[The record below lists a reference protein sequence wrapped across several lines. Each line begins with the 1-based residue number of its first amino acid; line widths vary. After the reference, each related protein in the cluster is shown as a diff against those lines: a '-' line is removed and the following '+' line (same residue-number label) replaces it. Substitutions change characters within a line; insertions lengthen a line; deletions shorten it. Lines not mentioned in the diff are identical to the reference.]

1 MYKRNAVFN
10 AVNKN
15 NDGEKMAKLGNYNI
29 PEITL
34 NKCISVCNII
44 NSNKDRSIS
53 RLELSML
60 INMSA
65 RGGQYSK
72 LINSCKSWGLIDG
85 REFYSITPLGVKV
98 LNPAN
103 SNELILSKK
112 ELILSNSFFNHLF
125 SKFPNIQ
132 HSETSLL
139 QSIEEITG
147 ADRSLSIKYENLL
160 RKILFEINPLVKS
173 SFVLNSE
180 NNNEAD
186 KELSN
191 NILKIISPGI
201 SVEFQ
206 FNDEGLNAAINLLNS
221 LKVSKIIN

>member
-1 MYKRNAVFN
+1 
-10 AVNKN
+10 
-15 NDGEKMAKLGNYNI
+15 MAKLGKYNI

-34 NKCISVCNII
+34 NKCINVCNII
-44 NSNKDRSIS
+44 NSSKERSMS

-72 LINSCKSWGLIDG
+72 LINSCKSWGLIEG
-85 REFYSITPLGVKV
+85 REFYSITLLGLKV
-98 LNPAN
+98 LNPTN

-112 ELILSNSFFNHLF
+112 ELILSNSFFNQLYE
-125 SKFPNIQ
+125 KYPNIE

-147 ADRSLSIKYENLL
+147 SDRSLSIKYENLL
-160 RKILFEINPLVKS
+160 RKILFEINPIVKS
-173 SFVLNSE
+173 SLDSNIFYPGKG
-180 NNNEAD
+180 NEEESTKD
-186 KELSN
+186 L
-191 NILKIISPGI
+191 LKISSPGI
-201 SVEFQ
+201 NVEFQ

>member
-1 MYKRNAVFN
+1 
-10 AVNKN
+10 
-15 NDGEKMAKLGNYNI
+15 MAKIGNYNI

-34 NKCISVCNII
+34 DKCINVCNII
-44 NSNKDRSIS
+44 NSTKDRSMS

-85 REFYSITPLGVKV
+85 REYYTVTQLGIKV

-103 SNELILSKK
+103 SNELIISKK
-112 ELILSNSFFNHLF
+112 ELILSNSFFYQLYT
-125 SKFPNIQ
+125 KYPNIE

-147 ADRSLSIKYENLL
+147 SDRSISIKYENLL

-173 SFVLNSE
+173 SFDLNSE
-180 NNNEAD
+180 NNIEVD
-186 KELSN
+186 KELPN
-191 NILKIISPGI
+191 NILRIISPGI
-201 SVEFQ
+201 NVEFQ

>member
-1 MYKRNAVFN
+1 
-10 AVNKN
+10 
-15 NDGEKMAKLGNYNI
+15 MAKLGNYNI

-34 NKCISVCNII
+34 NKCINVCNII
-44 NSNKDRSIS
+44 NSNKDRSMS
-53 RLELSML
+53 RLELSVL

-85 REFYSITPLGVKV
+85 REFYTITPLAVKV

-103 SNELILSKK
+103 SNELIISKK
-112 ELILSNSFFNHLF
+112 ELILSNSFFNQLYT
-125 SKFPNIQ
+125 KFPNIQ

-147 ADRSLSIKYENLL
+147 ADRLLSIKYENLL
-160 RKILFEINPLVKS
+160 RKILFEINPIVKS
-173 SFVLNSE
+173 TLDFNIE
-180 NNNEAD
+180 NKNEVD
-186 KELSN
+186 KEVPGN
-191 NILKIISPGI
+191 VLKISSPGI
-201 SVEFQ
+201 TVEFQ

>member
-1 MYKRNAVFN
+1 
-10 AVNKN
+10 
-15 NDGEKMAKLGNYNI
+15 MAKLGNYNI

-34 NKCISVCNII
+34 NKCINVCNII
-44 NSNKDRSIS
+44 NSNKDRSMS
-53 RLELSML
+53 RLELSVL

-85 REFYSITPLGVKV
+85 REFYTITPLAVKV

-103 SNELILSKK
+103 SNELIISKK
-112 ELILSNSFFNHLF
+112 ELILSNSFFNQLYR
-125 SKFPNIQ
+125 KFPNIQ

-147 ADRSLSIKYENLL
+147 ADRSSSIKYENLL

-173 SFVLNSE
+173 SLDFNIE
-180 NNNEAD
+180 NNNEVD
-186 KELSN
+186 KEVTGN
-191 NILKIISPGI
+191 VLKISSPGI

>member
-1 MYKRNAVFN
+1 
-10 AVNKN
+10 
-15 NDGEKMAKLGNYNI
+15 MAKLGNYNI

-34 NKCISVCNII
+34 NKCINVCNII
-44 NSNKDRSIS
+44 NSNKDRSMS
-53 RLELSML
+53 RLELSVL

-85 REFYSITPLGVKV
+85 REFYTITPLAVKV

-103 SNELILSKK
+103 SNELIISKK
-112 ELILSNSFFNHLF
+112 ELILSNSFFNQLYT
-125 SKFPNIQ
+125 KFPNIQ

-147 ADRSLSIKYENLL
+147 ADRSSSIKYENLL
-160 RKILFEINPLVKS
+160 RKILFEINPIVKS
-173 SFVLNSE
+173 TLDFNIE
-180 NNNEAD
+180 NNNQVD
-186 KELSN
+186 KEVPGN
-191 NILKIISPGI
+191 VLKILSPGI